1 MCHNTTLL
9 NKVIHVPKQMQI
21 TILFILFQKKSKI
34 IQKPCQVV
42 HFCKHNE
49 MESIHVDFSI
59 HFVEYLCLCLSV
71 YCHSLFCMFVNEWK

>member
-1 MCHNTTLL
+1 
-9 NKVIHVPKQMQI
+9 MQI

-49 MESIHVDFSI
+49 MESFQAGLLDSI
-59 HFVEYLCLCLSV
+59 ES
-71 YCHSLFCMFVNEWK
+71 STD